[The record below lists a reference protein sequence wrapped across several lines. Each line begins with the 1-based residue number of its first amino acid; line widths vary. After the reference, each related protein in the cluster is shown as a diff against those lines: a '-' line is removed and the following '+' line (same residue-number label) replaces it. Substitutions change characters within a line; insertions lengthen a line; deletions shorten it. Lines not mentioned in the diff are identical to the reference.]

1 MIWVRMKARAKKRR
15 TRRSATKA
23 SSIDVM
29 RARVTMLIADSRG
42 SMPVTM
48 ACRNAEKAVVACRLL
63 ERRNGPICL
72 RNVEPMGL
80 SPRLTA
86 TPRMA

>member
-1 MIWVRMKARAKKRR
+1 M
-15 TRRSATKA
+15 A

-48 ACRNAEKAVVACRLL
+48 ACRNAEEGDWRAGCSNAATARSNHLASSRWDF
-63 ERRNGPICL
+63 RR
-72 RNVEPMGL
+72 
-80 SPRLTA
+80 A
-86 TPRMA
+86 